1 MQIYDMYMIDGWK
14 HMSINDDSSNSVEN
28 NTHMNFEINAIG
40 IRTFFLYSIVL
51 KA

>member
-1 MQIYDMYMIDGWK
+1 MYMVDGRK
-14 HMSINDDSSNSVEN
+14 HMSITDDSSNSVGN
-28 NTHMNFEINAIG
+28 NTHMNFEINAID